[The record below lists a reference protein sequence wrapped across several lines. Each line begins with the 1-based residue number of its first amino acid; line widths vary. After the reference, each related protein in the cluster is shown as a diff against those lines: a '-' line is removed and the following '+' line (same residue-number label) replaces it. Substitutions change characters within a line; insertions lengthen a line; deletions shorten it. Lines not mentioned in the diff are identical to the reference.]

1 MIGILAGTLF
11 WQAQDANSIIA
22 ILFQSMFYAC
32 VAQMG
37 AITRQFPDRSI
48 YYKQQDAN
56 FFPTWSYVLGRSIA
70 SIPIAVIDAIGY
82 GTVRLTITYLNYN
95 LSLLLPPP
103 RLTYSTR
110 FFHCRSFTFL

>member
-70 SIPIAVIDAIGY
+70 SIPIAVTDAIGY
-82 GTVRLTITYLNYN
+82 GTVCPI
-95 LSLLLPPP
+95 LLCLVFVMIISAHTHII
-103 RLTYSTR
+103 RSRT
-110 FFHCRSFTFL
+110 FFCCRSFTFL